1 MATGLIGRPTFG
13 GLASGLDTNALLSG
27 LLDVERIP
35 LTRLQSRRSEIQTQR
50 NLMRELNTKLV
61 ALRDAAKALDNR
73 NDTGSANSTTEEFLR
88 YSGSTS
94 NEDVVT
100 VSAGSG
106 ASPGE
111 IEVLVR
117 ELATG
122 SRRFSTAFSDG
133 DAIALAEGQSITIS
147 LPNGDP
153 GAIPE
158 PVEPT
163 EITIVGGEGGTTLQN
178 LRDQINTS
186 ADNGS
191 TVRADVLQVS
201 ETEFRLVL
209 TSTGTG
215 TSNNLTVTGDIVL
228 DGTLSVDATDAT
240 IEIFGQTLT
249 RESNFIDDVLTGV
262 TLELVGPAEEDDAQ
276 VPQSETLTVGVDVD
290 EIASG
295 IESFISAYNDVVS
308 FIDQQFSYN
317 ETTKTSGPLA
327 GDSTLRGIQSR
338 LRDMVSRGYSF
349 EANPNNPFAPGGD
362 GALGGS
368 ITGIGIELEGGGRL
382 ALDREQLEE
391 SLARDALS
399 VAQFFRGDARQ
410 TPANQAQIDLDPTV
424 TPDLYDE
431 GFAQLVA
438 QELEVLVRSGDGTL
452 AERDD
457 AFDRRIRTFDDSI
470 ERFEQRLA
478 LREESLIQ
486 RFSALERIVA
496 GLQNQQGFL
505 SSIPA

>member
-27 LLDVERIP
+27 LLEVERIP
-35 LTRLQSRRSEIQTQR
+35 LTRLQSRRSEIQTQQ

-88 YSGSTS
+88 YSGSSS

-106 ASPGE
+106 ASPGD
-111 IEVLVR
+111 IDVLVR

-122 SRRFSTAFSDG
+122 SRRFSSSFSDG

-153 GAIPE
+153 DAIPA

-215 TSNNLTVTGDIVL
+215 TSNNLTVTGGIVL
-228 DGTLSVDATDAT
+228 DETLSVDATDAT
-240 IEIFGQTLT
+240 VEIFGQTLT

-290 EIASG
+290 EIANG

-349 EANPNNPFAPGGD
+349 EANPNNPFGPSGD

-382 ALDREQLEE
+382 SLDREQLEE

-399 VAQFFRGDARQ
+399 VAQFFRGDVRQ

-452 AERDD
+452 AERDE